1 MVLLLTMQEKS
12 LIEKGE
18 NAMMEMVETGK
29 WELID
34 YFDVWGNEQAGWE
47 VNNQS
52 VVSHGI
58 TITDDCNNDTIIDY
72 LINNGFLLQTADT
85 DDFYIL
91 WDVDYIEIFEKRNGK
106 PLYCFRKE
114 YEYKKED

>member
-1 MVLLLTMQEKS
+1 MR
-12 LIEKGE
+12 KGK
-18 NAMMEMVETGK
+18 NAMEERKLVETGK
-29 WELID
+29 WELVD

-52 VVSHGI
+52 VISHGI
-58 TITDDCNNDTIIDY
+58 TITDDCDNDTIIDY

-85 DDFYIL
+85 DDFYIM
-91 WDVDYIEIFEKRNGK
+91 WDCDCIEIFEKRNGK

-114 YEYKKED
+114 YEYK